1 MLATLAGAYS
11 VDMLRGGADTVQAL
25 AGGYHFAWLV
35 SAGVVV
41 ATLCV
46 AAWLLR
52 SNRVEQMETAA
63 AEAEA
68 AA

>member
-1 MLATLAGAYS
+1 
-11 VDMLRGGADTVQAL
+11 MLRGGADTVHAL
-25 AGGYHFAWLV
+25 AGGYHFAWFV

-41 ATLCV
+41 ATLGV

-52 SNRVEQMETAA
+52 SNRAEQMDTAA